1 MNMYIISAKLFWAIK
16 FENKIKLKN
25 DELENNVEQ
34 LTKFQQLIFQVDT
47 MSEH

>member
-1 MNMYIISAKLFWAIK
+1 MGK

-47 MSEH
+47 KSEH